1 MDYNWLK
8 QIVDDD
14 DLGLLKLKATSGKPT
29 ADEHLLNGFEGI
41 NDFVANKGRHPEAN
55 MADIIE
61 YQLFSRLTSIKSNA
75 EHKSALEQ
83 YDIHDLLQ

>member
-14 DLGLLKLKATSGKPT
+14 DLGLLKLKPASGKPT

-41 NDFVANKGRHPEAN
+41 NDFVAKYGKHPEAN
-55 MADIIE
+55 IADPIE
-61 YQLFSRLTSIKSNA
+61 LQLYSRLKGLKNNA
-75 EHKSALEQ
+75 EHKLALEQ
-83 YDIHDLLQ
+83 YDIHDLLK